1 MRVCLCLSLYV
12 QVYKYVCYCACETQ
26 GLTFSIILNHSLSI
40 QKKSLTE
47 PGVLLIGWTCWPEIS
62 RDLPISD
69 PAPGLALQ
77 MCAAMRA
84 FLHGCWRSKLSSL
97 CLNCKHFTPWAIS
110 QPLLVHSLLISRVL
124 EFNQFT
130 DIWQSYRRG
139 EGEHKSGRQEENSCV
154 EMTIKNENQQA
165 QGIQNAHFKGKR
177 TSMGKVGH
185 KWEKLSGEGLEEW
198 MSYWFR
204 NTGFGWHEIHG
215 SWNQAVVCLRIGRWD
230 WALVPGRLLS
240 GSFYHLLAIW
250 LGGYLTA
257 LYLEVQYTSCYV
269 NYLVPTLL

>member
-1 MRVCLCLSLYV
+1 MCVIVLVKPKFHS
-12 QVYKYVCYCACETQ
+12 
-26 GLTFSIILNHSLSI
+26 LTFSIILNHSLSI

-47 PGVLLIGWTCWPEIS
+47 PGVLLIGWTRWPEIS

-77 MCAAMRA
+77 MCAAMQA
-84 FLHGCWRSKLSSL
+84 FSHGCWRSKLSSL

-165 QGIQNAHFKGKR
+165 RGIQNAHFKGKR

-185 KWEKLSGEGLEEW
+185 KWEKLSGEGLEE
-198 MSYWFR
+198 
-204 NTGFGWHEIHG
+204 
-215 SWNQAVVCLRIGRWD
+215 
-230 WALVPGRLLS
+230 
-240 GSFYHLLAIW
+240 
-250 LGGYLTA
+250 
-257 LYLEVQYTSCYV
+257 
-269 NYLVPTLL
+269 